1 MNKTKSRN
9 TVIITICIA
18 SALMCI
24 ALTFWG
30 NWKNNGVL
38 TTDAFI
44 SVMATFIGVCATI
57 IVGVQIVN
65 HLELRKMQTSIK
77 TIEEERKELEYQR
90 KAFSVEMYN
99 TRLGLGNAMSLMALT
114 AKKNDNLAIEF
125 ESWVISIILDDWSSM
140 KGSVLL
146 KRYQRLVEI
155 ANSIIPNTDESF
167 LEDTYNKLS
176 ILDVPK
182 SIEHYDEIMS
192 LHYKMLSDL
201 KARQS
206 NQTTSTENV

>member
-1 MNKTKSRN
+1 MKDKNKN
-9 TVIITICIA
+9 IIIVVASIA
-18 SALMCI
+18 TALICI

-44 SVMATFIGVCATI
+44 GVMATLIGVCATI

-99 TRLGLGNAMSLMALT
+99 TRLGLGNALSLMALT
-114 AKKNDNLAIEF
+114 AKKNNNLAIEF

-146 KRYQRLVEI
+146 KRYQRLSEI
-155 ANSIIPNTDESF
+155 ADEIISSSNKDYIN
-167 LEDTYNKLS
+167 DTYNKLS
-176 ILDVPK
+176 ILFVPTN
-182 SIEHYDEIMS
+182 IDHYNEIMS
-192 LHYKMLSDL
+192 LHHNLLSKL
-201 KARQS
+201 KSS
-206 NQTTSTENV
+206 NKTTAK